1 MTDEERD
8 RLEGRIERAF
18 AGQPIASALAPVRAI
33 VGPYKMPG
41 GQDLA
46 EAARE
51 KLAKK
56 QQPTP
61 LELAALELMVRL
73 LRPSLLTVK
82 GVFEPLA
89 AENQYAAE
97 LRAHWETFRTS
108 LGALVFSVGRID
120 MLDGVPVGT
129 GFLVAPDRIVTN
141 SHVLDA
147 LSFGTFELE
156 RGQGQIS
163 FRQEWS
169 DQDEEG
175 PVNITRVIG
184 SDATLDVALLE
195 IDALPQARPAFVF
208 DAADG
213 AAGDLVAVLGYPA
226 RDTARNRQFT
236 DALFQSAYNVKRG
249 APGEIIK
256 TLSSVAFHDC
266 STLGGNS
273 GSPVVSL
280 RTGKVVG
287 VHRSGRFMFRNE
299 AVPLSALQAFLSKHA
314 TN

>member
-8 RLEGRIERAF
+8 RLERRVERAF
-18 AGQPIASALAPVRAI
+18 AGQPIASAIAPVRAI
-33 VGPYKMPG
+33 VGPHKMPD
-41 GQDLA
+41 GQNLA
-46 EAARE
+46 ESARA

-61 LELAALELMVRL
+61 MELAALELMVRL

-89 AENQYAAE
+89 AENQYAADM
-97 LRAHWETFRTS
+97 RTHWETFRTN
-108 LGALVFSVGRID
+108 LGARVFSVGRID
-120 MLDGVPVGT
+120 TIGGVPLGT
-129 GFLVAPDRIVTN
+129 GFLVAADRIVTN
-141 SHVLDA
+141 WHVLDA

-156 RGQGQIS
+156 KGQGQVY
-163 FRQEWS
+163 FRREWS
-169 DQDEEG
+169 DPDEEG
-175 PVNITRVIG
+175 PVAITRVVG

-195 IDALPQARPAFVF
+195 IDALPQPHPPFVF

-213 AAGDLVAVLGYPA
+213 AEGDLVAVLGYPT
-226 RDTARNRQFT
+226 RDLARNRQFT
-236 DALFQSAYNVKRG
+236 DALFQSAYDVKRG

-256 TLSSVAFHDC
+256 TVSSVAFHDC

-273 GSPVVSL
+273 GSPVLSL
-280 RTGKVVG
+280 RTGKVIG
-287 VHRSGRFMFRNE
+287 VHRSGKFMFRNE
-299 AVPLSALQAFLSKHA
+299 AVQLSALQAFVSKHA